1 MYEIQWCY
9 FINIKSESIKISILG
24 MFVLIEYQSEGS
36 LNSEHI
42 FKSLEQM
49 HITWNM
55 DGSANEKSSY
65 LSLLKIVGKCS

>member
-1 MYEIQWCY
+1 
-9 FINIKSESIKISILG
+9 